1 MALTHTRDL
10 EVATEAKAVAKV
22 LKAADK
28 RVRAFIATNSHLSI
42 DWGGAQKPAHL
53 NEDAVGNIDGV
64 AFTRTQLSN
73 AIGTFAAFITLM
85 DAGHLGNLSHLA
97 DVEID

>member
-22 LKAADK
+22 LKAADR

-53 NEDAVGNIDGV
+53 NIDGV